1 MPQVNGFLAALL
13 GVSQT
18 LYLMVV
24 FTLGVR
30 LMRRAVRTHQ
40 LPESLLATHFLLCA
54 GLGYLL
60 SVSALSAAR
69 QPGLVP
75 PQLVTATI
83 AAAHASSCVGVFAAI
98 CFNYL
103 VFRRD
108 EAWARALVV
117 LAAVAMSV
125 GYVGYGWTGGFQD
138 GRFHGVWFW
147 LFYGTFAWGAAWVML
162 EPLRYHR
169 VMRRRQQL
177 GLAEPLVVNRFLL
190 WGVGSV
196 CRFLMVLGGW
206 FASAFYPEDP
216 TELLPPVA
224 TVALVV
230 IAIVG
235 LGLSVSYYLTFF
247 PPRAYERLVDRRSR
261 AAGA

>member
-1 MPQVNGFLAALL
+1 MPQVNGFLAVLL
-13 GVSQT
+13 GVSQA
-18 LYLMVV
+18 LYLVVV

-30 LMRRAVRTHQ
+30 LMQRALRTRQ
-40 LPESLLATHFLLCA
+40 LPESLLAAHFLLCG

-60 SVSALSAAR
+60 SVTALSAAR
-69 QPGLVP
+69 QPDLVP
-75 PQLVTATI
+75 PQVVAATI
-83 AAAHASSCVGVFAAI
+83 GVGHLSSCIGVFGAI

-103 VFRRD
+103 VFRRG
-108 EAWARALVV
+108 EAWARGLVV
-117 LAAVAMSV
+117 LATVAMGV
-125 GYVGYGWTGGFQD
+125 GYLGYGWTGGFAD

-177 GLAEPLVVNRFLL
+177 GLAEPLLANRFLL

-206 FASAFYPEDP
+206 FASAFYPEHP
-216 TELLPPVA
+216 TELLPPVV
-224 TVALVV
+224 TVALV
-230 IAIVG
+230 
-235 LGLSVSYYLTFF
+235 
-247 PPRAYERLVDRRSR
+247 
-261 AAGA
+261 